1 MLMAGLL
8 LLSLNVHANGVIAE
22 TTNDGGGQIVLTDI
36 PCKTQPNTMIAY
48 SYLKNGRSM
57 LACWASDDKRVFIKW
72 PDDDLTSYPLEI
84 FIPVNKPKNG
94 KWL

>member
-1 MLMAGLL
+1 
-8 LLSLNVHANGVIAE
+8 
-22 TTNDGGGQIVLTDI
+22 
-36 PCKTQPNTMIAY
+36 MIAY